1 MRQIYISI
9 IYCSLFARAAFAAIL
24 PASLPNGVEGITYK
38 EVQFYSN
45 KVNLKDPSLRW
56 KVLKTPPGITM
67 DPKGRYAG
75 TPTRAGS
82 YTLSVLVYQ
91 AIGSR
96 LDLKDSTTITHTI
109 SATTPPTINSL
120 TPLPNGRFD
129 MMYAPFSLT
138 ATGGIPVSTG
148 VYTWEALPLGS
159 NEFQNIPQGMALS
172 KSGALSGVPTS
183 RAPVPQSS
191 RTYTFRARATD
202 SVGKSATANFTLVI
216 NPALPPTI
224 LGQCPLP
231 DGIEQIKY
239 KDYKMT
245 GSGGKPPYFWAI
257 QPPQN
262 FPAGLKFDYQTGVIS
277 GTPSTYG
284 NFTFQIN
291 LVDKNGF
298 SVNKSCSIS
307 ILPIPHITT
316 NSIFTCATV
325 GKPICS
331 EIEAVGGSKNYKWE
345 ILPPLPSN
353 ASNLTISTS
362 TASKGLLCGNF
373 SRSSNNTIVTVKVTD
388 TVSSK
393 FTTKSF
399 TFNVRDQLNITS
411 SCPPTEWTSGTPITP
426 ILLSANGGSGNYTWS
441 KFDSFNKPWPKGL
454 DLVGNKIQGTPVV
467 SSTTN
472 YTIAYKVADSCGNTD
487 TKNCTVTVYPAL
499 TCNSSL
505 GLPCLFEGMTLQE
518 KDVFSATGGKPPYV
532 DWELTPI
539 GSSKALPQGLL
550 QKKPPN
556 GVGNGS
562 VLYGKIT
569 ENGTF
574 NFTATVTDSLG
585 NKCSKNHS
593 IEVTVLKEL
602 WVVVD
607 YKEEDGGHTCNGAAF
622 DLTANGE
629 SIMTINLNNVT
640 GKNDW
645 RDNPAGSLIKNA
657 CVNGNGTDSSF
668 ANPMGI
674 AVSNGTFYIA
684 DKENNR
690 VRKIVASPNN
700 SFLGPYGSLSLSQLN
715 FGNTTAKVST
725 FAGNG
730 EVGFGDGIGGAAI
743 LSAPEGVSLDGNGTV
758 YVADTGNNRI
768 RKITASGNVTTLAG
782 NGTAAFGDG
791 IGTAASF
798 SGPRGIAVDGNGTIY
813 VADAGNNRIRKITAS
828 GDVTTLAGNGTA
840 AFGDGIGTGASFSDP
855 RGIAVDGNG
864 TIYVADTGNNRI
876 RKITASG
883 DVTTLA
889 GNGTAAFGDG
899 IGTAASFSGPR
910 GIAVDGNRTIYVADT
925 GNNRIRKITAS
936 GNVTTFAGNGTAA
949 FGDGNGTAASFSSP
963 SGIEVDGNGTICVAD
978 TGNNRIRK
986 ISASGNVTTIAGA
999 GTFILPHPESSK
1011 GYSRYNRV
1019 LVDGKLLEKIKTAQ
1033 TSNQIIIAATAN
1045 STLNTDSTH
1054 DPVGRLRIYTN
1065 EYSNQD
1071 LSKAKI
1077 VFDTKNA
1084 TINQGIANFTSKKP
1098 AYIKLC
1104 AVLAAPTPTP
1114 APTPALVLAVKLLSL
1129 NKKNLISQISDGVQL
1144 PVNLQDVSMK
1154 RIDIIVPDN
1163 FIDKY
1168 HLIKTSS
1175 FKIANFE
1182 TTNLQYVAFLNA
1194 VAKAD
1199 ALNLYN
1205 SLMSNIGI
1213 KRSASNGSFSYS
1225 VGSGSE
1231 NYPVT
1236 YVSWLDAARY
1246 ANWLA
1251 NGKPTGS
1258 SGPKTTENGAYNL
1271 ASSSIVRNT
1280 INPNTGAPPTF
1291 WLLNESEWY
1300 TSAYLKSDATALWSY
1315 PTQSN
1320 SAPDPTGSKPNN
1332 LANFGGVFGET
1343 TPVGFF
1349 NQSPGPFGTFDQAGN
1364 VREWTETIDSNSGK
1378 AMRIIRGGSW
1388 ADPASA
1394 MRADESQIADPSLE
1408 DDKTGFRIGGAP

>member
-791 IGTAASF
+791 
-798 SGPRGIAVDGNGTIY
+798 
-813 VADAGNNRIRKITAS
+813 
-828 GDVTTLAGNGTA
+828 
-840 AFGDGIGTGASFSDP
+840 
-855 RGIAVDGNG
+855 
-864 TIYVADTGNNRI
+864 
-876 RKITASG
+876 
-883 DVTTLA
+883 
-889 GNGTAAFGDG
+889 
-899 IGTAASFSGPR
+899 
-910 GIAVDGNRTIYVADT
+910 
-925 GNNRIRKITAS
+925 
-936 GNVTTFAGNGTAA
+936 
-949 FGDGNGTAASFSSP
+949 NGTAASFSSP